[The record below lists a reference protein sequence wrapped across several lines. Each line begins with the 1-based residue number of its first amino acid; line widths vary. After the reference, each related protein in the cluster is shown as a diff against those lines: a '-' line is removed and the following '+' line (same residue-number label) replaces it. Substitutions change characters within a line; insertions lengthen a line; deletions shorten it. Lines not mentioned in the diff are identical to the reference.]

1 MFDTA
6 VMMYWLCLWI
16 LSDIDIIDIHNA
28 DYRCIICKISK
39 SEAIMLMQNVDLTE
53 KGGAS

>member
-16 LSDIDIIDIHNA
+16 LSDIDIIDIHSA
-28 DYRCIICKISK
+28 DYRCIISKISK